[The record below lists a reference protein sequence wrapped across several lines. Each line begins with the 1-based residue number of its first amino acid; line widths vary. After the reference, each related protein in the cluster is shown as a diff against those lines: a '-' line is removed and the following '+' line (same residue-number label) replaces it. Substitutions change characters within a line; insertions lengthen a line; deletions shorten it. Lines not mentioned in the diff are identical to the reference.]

1 MGRRW
6 GKGHGGCRED
16 AAFGVGLCGVEPEDE
31 AEVPIGEQDLEP
43 LPFHYSEATAT
54 MLPSFACFLRQSTQ
68 SEHPVLCDLGNGI
81 KLI

>member
-31 AEVPIGEQDLEP
+31 AEVPIGEQDLES
-43 LPFHYSEATAT
+43 LPFHYSEAPAT
-54 MLPSFACFLRQSTQ
+54 MLPSSSARFCSAKVRL
-68 SEHPVLCDLGNGI
+68 
-81 KLI
+81 